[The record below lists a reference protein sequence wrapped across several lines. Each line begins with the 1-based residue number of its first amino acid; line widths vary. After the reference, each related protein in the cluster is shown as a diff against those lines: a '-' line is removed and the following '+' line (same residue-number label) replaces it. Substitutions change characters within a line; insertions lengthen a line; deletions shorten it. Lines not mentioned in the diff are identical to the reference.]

1 MVMKKLLALTIATI
15 IVVPSSYALS
25 LRLHIPVSV
34 SSDSDCNMNGTV
46 YDCTPTSEGT
56 SLRGIFGLFGVGYTS
71 STLNVGWPSSSNMSQ
86 KLTANAADV
95 SLSFLDA
102 MVTVG
107 YGPVIGGAFEGKGAF
122 VSGSSVVGMSMS
134 AESISGS
141 TSFLNLGFDVG
152 PLELIAGY
160 RMWDTK
166 YKIKTDVT
174 LNGSPH
180 DSSTEE
186 ETFKWNEMTVGVG
199 FGF

>member
-1 MVMKKLLALTIATI
+1 MKKLLALTIATI

-34 SSDSDCNMNGTV
+34 SGDFECNMNGTP

-56 SLRGIFGLFGVGYTS
+56 SLRGIFGLFGVGYTT
-71 STLNVGWPSSSNMSQ
+71 STINIGWPSSSNMPQ

-107 YGPVIGGAFEGKGAF
+107 YGPVIGGAFEGKAAF
-122 VSGSSVVGMSMS
+122 VSESSVIEMSQS
-134 AESISGS
+134 AESLSGS

-166 YKIKTDVT
+166 LKLKTDVT
-174 LNGSPH
+174 VNGSLV
-180 DSSTEE
+180 DSQSEDGNL
-186 ETFKWNEMTVGVG
+186 KWNEMTVGVG

>member
-1 MVMKKLLALTIATI
+1 MKKLFVLAIASMI
-15 IVVPSSYALS
+15 MVPSSYALS

-34 SSDSDCNMNGTV
+34 SGDFECNMNGTP

-56 SLRGIFGLFGVGYTS
+56 SLRGILGLFGVGYTS
-71 STLNVGWPSSSNMSQ
+71 STLNNGWPSNPYNLEK
-86 KLTANAADV
+86 KLTANAVDF

-107 YGPVIGGAFEGKGAF
+107 YGPVIGGAVETKARLVQDSNVFEF
-122 VSGSSVVGMSMS
+122 TQSLENV
-134 AESISGS
+134 SGS

-166 YKIKTDVT
+166 YKLKTDIT
-174 LNGSPH
+174 LNGSPNS
-180 DSSTEE
+180 SSTEE
-186 ETFKWNEMTVGVG
+186 ETRKWNEMTVGVG

>member
-1 MVMKKLLALTIATI
+1 MKKLFVLAIASMI
-15 IVVPSSYALS
+15 MVPSSYALS

-34 SSDSDCNMNGTV
+34 SGDFECNMNGTP

-107 YGPVIGGAFEGKGAF
+107 YGPVIGGEMEGKYST
-122 VSGSSVVGMSMS
+122 VSGSTAIEMSMS
-134 AESISGS
+134 AESMSGS

-166 YKIKTDVT
+166 IKIKTDVT
-174 LNGSPH
+174 LNGSPYSSSSE
-180 DSSTEE
+180 DSTG
-186 ETFKWNEMTVGVG
+186 KWNEMTVGVG

>member
-1 MVMKKLLALTIATI
+1 MKKLFVLAISSMI
-15 IVVPSSYALS
+15 MVPSSYALS

-34 SSDSDCNMNGTV
+34 SGDFECNMNGTP

-107 YGPVIGGAFEGKGAF
+107 YGPVIGGAVEAKGGLVQGSYVFEF
-122 VSGSSVVGMSMS
+122 T
-134 AESISGS
+134 I
-141 TSFLNLGFDVG
+141 
-152 PLELIAGY
+152 
-160 RMWDTK
+160 
-166 YKIKTDVT
+166 
-174 LNGSPH
+174 
-180 DSSTEE
+180 
-186 ETFKWNEMTVGVG
+186 
-199 FGF
+199 

>member
-1 MVMKKLLALTIATI
+1 MKKLLALTIATI

-34 SSDSDCNMNGTV
+34 SADFDCNLDGTA

-56 SLRGIFGLFGVGYTS
+56 SLRGILGLFGVGYTS
-71 STLNVGWPSSSNMSQ
+71 STLNNGWPSNPYNLEK
-86 KLTANAADV
+86 KLTANAADF

-107 YGPVIGGAFEGKGAF
+107 YGPVIGGAVETKARLVQDSNVFEF
-122 VSGSSVVGMSMS
+122 TQSLENV
-134 AESISGS
+134 SGS

-166 YKIKTDVT
+166 IKIKQDVT
-174 LNGSPH
+174 LNGSPY
-180 DSSTEE
+180 SSSSEDATG
-186 ETFKWNEMTVGVG
+186 KWNEMTVGVG

>member
-1 MVMKKLLALTIATI
+1 MIM
-15 IVVPSSYALS
+15 VPSSYALS

-34 SSDSDCNMNGTV
+34 SGDFECNMNGTP

-56 SLRGIFGLFGVGYTS
+56 SLRGIFGLFGVGYSS
-71 STLNVGWPSSSNMSQ
+71 STVNVGWPSSSNMSQ
-86 KLTANAADV
+86 KLNANAADV

-107 YGPVIGGAFEGKGAF
+107 YGPVIGGAFEGKAAF
-122 VSGSSVVGMSMS
+122 VSDSSVIEMSQS
-134 AESISGS
+134 AESLSGS

-166 YKIKTDVT
+166 LKLKTDVT
-174 LNGSPH
+174 VNGSLV
-180 DSSTEE
+180 DSQSEDGNL
-186 ETFKWNEMTVGVG
+186 KWNEMTVGVG

>member
-1 MVMKKLLALTIATI
+1 MKKLFVLAISSMI
-15 IVVPSSYALS
+15 MVPSSYALS

-34 SSDSDCNMNGTV
+34 SGDFECNMNGTP

-56 SLRGIFGLFGVGYTS
+56 SLRGIFGLFGVGYSS
-71 STLNVGWPSSSNMSQ
+71 STVNVGWPSSSNMSQ
-86 KLTANAADV
+86 KLNANAADV

-107 YGPVIGGAFEGKGAF
+107 YGPVIGGAFEGKAAF
-122 VSGSSVVGMSMS
+122 VSESSVIEMSQS
-134 AESISGS
+134 AESLSGS

-166 YKIKTDVT
+166 LKLKTDVT
-174 LNGSPH
+174 VNGSLV
-180 DSSTEE
+180 DSQSEDGNL
-186 ETFKWNEMTVGVG
+186 KWNEMTVGVG

>member
-1 MVMKKLLALTIATI
+1 MKKLLALTIATI

-25 LRLHIPVSV
+25 LRLHIPVSA
-34 SSDSDCNMNGTV
+34 SSDSDCDMNGTA

-107 YGPVIGGAFEGKGAF
+107 YGPVIGGEMEGKYST
-122 VSGSSVVGMSMS
+122 VSGSTAIEMSMS
-134 AESISGS
+134 AESMSGS

-166 YKIKTDVT
+166 IKIKTDVT

>member
-1 MVMKKLLALTIATI
+1 MKKLFVLAISSMI
-15 IVVPSSYALS
+15 MVPSSYALS

-34 SSDSDCNMNGTV
+34 SADSDCNMNGTA

-107 YGPVIGGAFEGKGAF
+107 YGPVIGGEMEGKYST
-122 VSGSSVVGMSMS
+122 VSGSTAIEMSMS
-134 AESISGS
+134 AESMSGS

-166 YKIKTDVT
+166 LKLKTDVT
-174 LNGSPH
+174 VNGSLV
-180 DSSTEE
+180 DSQSEDGNL
-186 ETFKWNEMTVGVG
+186 KWNEMTVGVG

>member
-1 MVMKKLLALTIATI
+1 MKKLFVLAIASMI
-15 IVVPSSYALS
+15 MVPSSYALS

-34 SSDSDCNMNGTV
+34 SSDSDCNMNGTP

-56 SLRGIFGLFGVGYTS
+56 SLRGIFGLFGVGYSS
-71 STLNVGWPSSSNMSQ
+71 STFNVGWPSSSNTSQ
-86 KLTANAADV
+86 KMTANAADV

-107 YGPVIGGAFEGKGAF
+107 YGPVIGGALEGKAAF

-141 TSFLNLGFDVG
+141 TSFLNLGFDIG

-166 YKIKTDVT
+166 LKLKSDVT
-174 LNGSPH
+174 VNGSLY
-180 DSSTEE
+180 SSSSE
-186 ETFKWNEMTVGVG
+186 ETTAKWNEMTVGVG

>member
-1 MVMKKLLALTIATI
+1 MKKLLALTIATI

-34 SSDSDCNMNGTV
+34 SADSDCDMNGTV

-71 STLNVGWPSSSNMSQ
+71 STLNIGWPSSSNMSQ

-107 YGPVIGGAFEGKGAF
+107 YGPVIGGAFEGKYAA
-122 VSGSSVVGMSMS
+122 VSGGNVIGMSMS

-166 YKIKTDVT
+166 IKIKQDVT
-174 LNGSPH
+174 FNGSPYSSSSE
-180 DSSTEE
+180 DSTG
-186 ETFKWNEMTVGVG
+186 KWNEMTVGVG

>member
-1 MVMKKLLALTIATI
+1 MKKLFVLAIASMI
-15 IVVPSSYALS
+15 MVPSSYALS

-34 SSDSDCNMNGTV
+34 SGDFECNMNGTP

-56 SLRGIFGLFGVGYTS
+56 SLRGIFGLFGVGYSS
-71 STLNVGWPSSSNMSQ
+71 STVNVGWPSSSNMSQ
-86 KLTANAADV
+86 KLNANAADV

-107 YGPVIGGAFEGKGAF
+107 YGPVIGGALEGKYAA
-122 VSGSSVVGMSMS
+122 VSGGNVIGMSMS

-141 TSFLNLGFDVG
+141 TSFLNLGFDIG

-166 YKIKTDVT
+166 IKIKQDVT
-174 LNGSPH
+174 FNGSPYSSSSE
-180 DSSTEE
+180 DSTG
-186 ETFKWNEMTVGVG
+186 KWNEMTVGVG

>member
-1 MVMKKLLALTIATI
+1 MKKLLALTIATI

-34 SSDSDCNMNGTV
+34 SGDFECNMNGTP

-107 YGPVIGGAFEGKGAF
+107 YGPVIGGAFEGKAAF
-122 VSGSSVVGMSMS
+122 VSDSSVIEMSQS
-134 AESISGS
+134 AESLSGS

-166 YKIKTDVT
+166 IKIKTDVT
-174 LNGSPH
+174 LNGSPY
-180 DSSTEE
+180 SSSSEDITG
-186 ETFKWNEMTVGVG
+186 KWNEMTVGVG

>member
-1 MVMKKLLALTIATI
+1 MKKLLALTIATI

-34 SSDSDCNMNGTV
+34 SADFDCEMENTK
-46 YDCTPTSEGT
+46 YDCPPTSEGGY
-56 SLRGIFGLFGVGYTS
+56 SLRGIFGLFGLGYS
-71 STLNVGWPSSSNMSQ
+71 SSAVKIGWPSSTNMSQ

-107 YGPVIGGAFEGKGAF
+107 YGPVIGGEMEGKYST
-122 VSGSSVVGMSMS
+122 VSGSTAIEMSQS
-134 AESISGS
+134 AESMSGS

-166 YKIKTDVT
+166 IKIKTDVT
-174 LNGSPH
+174 LNGSPY
-180 DSSTEE
+180 SSSSEDITG
-186 ETFKWNEMTVGVG
+186 KWNEMTVGVG

>member
-1 MVMKKLLALTIATI
+1 MKKLLALIIATI

-34 SSDSDCNMNGTV
+34 SADFDCNLDGTA

-56 SLRGIFGLFGVGYTS
+56 SLRGILGLFGVGYTS
-71 STLNVGWPSSSNMSQ
+71 STLNNGWPSNPYNLEK
-86 KLTANAADV
+86 KLTANAADF

-107 YGPVIGGAFEGKGAF
+107 YGPVIGGAFEGKAAF
-122 VSGSSVVGMSMS
+122 VSGSSVIEMSQS
-134 AESISGS
+134 AESLSGS

-166 YKIKTDVT
+166 LKLKTDVT
-174 LNGSPH
+174 VNGSLV
-180 DSSTEE
+180 DSQSEDGNL
-186 ETFKWNEMTVGVG
+186 KWNEMTVGVG

>member
-1 MVMKKLLALTIATI
+1 MKKLFVLAISSMI
-15 IVVPSSYALS
+15 MVPSSYALS

-34 SSDSDCNMNGTV
+34 SGDFECNMNGTP

-56 SLRGIFGLFGVGYTS
+56 SLRGIFGLFGVGYSS
-71 STLNVGWPSSSNMSQ
+71 STVNVGWPSSSNMSQ
-86 KLTANAADV
+86 KLNANAADV

-107 YGPVIGGAFEGKGAF
+107 YGPVIGGALEGKYAA
-122 VSGSSVVGMSMS
+122 VSGSSVIGMSMS

-166 YKIKTDVT
+166 LKLKTDVT
-174 LNGSPH
+174 VNGSLV
-180 DSSTEE
+180 DSQSEDGNL
-186 ETFKWNEMTVGVG
+186 KWNEMTVGVG

>member
-1 MVMKKLLALTIATI
+1 MKKLLALTIATI

-34 SSDSDCNMNGTV
+34 SADVDCNLEGTA
-46 YDCTPTSEGT
+46 YDCTPTSGGY
-56 SLRGIFGLFGVGYTS
+56 SLRGILGLFGVGYTS
-71 STLNVGWPSSSNMSQ
+71 STVNTGWPSNPYNLEQ
-86 KLTANAADV
+86 KLTANAADF

-107 YGPVIGGAFEGKGAF
+107 YGPVIGGAVETKARLVQDSNVFEF
-122 VSGSSVVGMSMS
+122 TQSLENV
-134 AESISGS
+134 SGS

-166 YKIKTDVT
+166 YKIKTDVA
-174 LNGSPH
+174 LNGSPI

>member
-1 MVMKKLLALTIATI
+1 MKKLFVLAISSMI
-15 IVVPSSYALS
+15 MVPSSYALS

-34 SSDSDCNMNGTV
+34 SGDFECNMNGTP

-56 SLRGIFGLFGVGYTS
+56 SLRGIFGLFGVGYSS
-71 STLNVGWPSSSNMSQ
+71 STVNVGWPSSSNMSQ

-107 YGPVIGGAFEGKGAF
+107 YGPVIGGAFEGKAAF
-122 VSGSSVVGMSMS
+122 VSESSVIEMSQS
-134 AESISGS
+134 AESLSGS

-166 YKIKTDVT
+166 LKLKTDVT
-174 LNGSPH
+174 VNGSLV
-180 DSSTEE
+180 DSQSEDGNL
-186 ETFKWNEMTVGVG
+186 KWNEMTVGVG

>member
-1 MVMKKLLALTIATI
+1 MKKLLALTIATI

-34 SSDSDCNMNGTV
+34 SADFDCNLDGTA

-56 SLRGIFGLFGVGYTS
+56 SLRGIFGLFGAGYTS

-107 YGPVIGGAFEGKGAF
+107 YGPVIGGALEGKYAA
-122 VSGSSVVGMSMS
+122 VSGSSVIGMSMS

-166 YKIKTDVT
+166 VKIKTDVT
-174 LNGSPH
+174 LNGSPYSSSSE
-180 DSSTEE
+180 DSTG
-186 ETFKWNEMTVGVG
+186 KWNEMTVGVG

>member
-1 MVMKKLLALTIATI
+1 MKKLLALTIATI

-34 SSDSDCNMNGTV
+34 SADSDCNMSGTV

-71 STLNVGWPSSSNMSQ
+71 STINFGWPSSSNMSQ

-107 YGPVIGGAFEGKGAF
+107 YGPVIGGAFEGKYAA
-122 VSGSSVVGMSMS
+122 VSGGNVIGMSMS

-141 TSFLNLGFDVG
+141 TSFLNLGFDIG

-166 YKIKTDVT
+166 IKIKQDVT
-174 LNGSPH
+174 LNGSPY
-180 DSSTEE
+180 SSSSEDATG
-186 ETFKWNEMTVGVG
+186 KWNEMTVGVG

>member
-1 MVMKKLLALTIATI
+1 MKKLLALTIATI

-34 SSDSDCNMNGTV
+34 SADFDCNLDGTA

-56 SLRGIFGLFGVGYTS
+56 SLRGIFGLFGVGYSS
-71 STLNVGWPSSSNMSQ
+71 STVNVGWPSSSNMSQ

-107 YGPVIGGAFEGKGAF
+107 YGPVIGGAVETKARLVQDSNVFEF
-122 VSGSSVVGMSMS
+122 TQSLENV
-134 AESISGS
+134 SGS

-166 YKIKTDVT
+166 YKLKTDIT
-174 LNGSPH
+174 LNGSPNS
-180 DSSTEE
+180 SSTEE
-186 ETFKWNEMTVGVG
+186 ETRKWNEMTVGVG